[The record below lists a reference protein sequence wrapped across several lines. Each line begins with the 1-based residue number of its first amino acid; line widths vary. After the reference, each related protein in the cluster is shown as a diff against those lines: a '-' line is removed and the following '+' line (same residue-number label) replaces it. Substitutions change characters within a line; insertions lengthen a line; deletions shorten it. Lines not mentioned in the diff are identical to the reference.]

1 MEGFTGELAW
11 LFRFTV
17 IKMKA
22 TLFRFNLNQNRE
34 ASGLSKEARFKR
46 RQRNLIS
53 MKFNIINWA
62 LETVMLL
69 FTSILFNR
77 CIYHT

>member
-1 MEGFTGELAW
+1 M
-11 LFRFTV
+11 
-17 IKMKA
+17 
-22 TLFRFNLNQNRE
+22 FRFNLNQNRE

-62 LETVMLL
+62 LESFMLL
-69 FTSILFNR
+69 LTSILYNR
-77 CIYHT
+77 CRYYYNIMNDTYQEQEVHELY